1 MTMKPACVCVVTTIQ
16 HSTKF
21 VWYRYR
27 KSKIVKSSVMSNLG
41 SITNAKLPT
50 YIRYSYHISEAVK
63 TNLNDETQTIINHSA
78 KKLIKHKT

>member
-1 MTMKPACVCVVTTIQ
+1 MCMCCDNNTTQ
-16 HSTKF
+16 HIYKF

-41 SITNAKLPT
+41 SITKAKLPT

-78 KKLIKHKT
+78 KKLMKHKT